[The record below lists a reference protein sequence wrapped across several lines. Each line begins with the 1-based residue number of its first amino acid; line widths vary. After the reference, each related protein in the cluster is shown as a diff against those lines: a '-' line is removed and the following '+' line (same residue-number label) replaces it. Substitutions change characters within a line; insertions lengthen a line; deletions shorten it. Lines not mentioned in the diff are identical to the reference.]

1 MGLVFVEGTVTGPTG
16 QQAKLEFLVDSGAAY
31 TLLPHGVWQSIG
43 LAPKRSIRCRLA
55 DGTVIERQVSEC
67 HILLPQG
74 DGHTPVI
81 LGEPGDQP
89 LLGTITLENLGLVL
103 NPFARTLQPMQMLL
117 A

>member
-1 MGLVFVEGTVTGPTG
+1 MGLVFVEGTVTGPAG
-16 QQAKLEFLVDSGAAY
+16 QKAKLEFLVDSGAAY
-31 TLLPHGVWQSIG
+31 TLLPDGIWQSIG

-67 HILLPQG
+67 HIMLPQG

-81 LGEPGDQP
+81 LGQPGDEA

-103 NPFARTLQPMQMLL
+103 NPFTRMLQPMQMLL